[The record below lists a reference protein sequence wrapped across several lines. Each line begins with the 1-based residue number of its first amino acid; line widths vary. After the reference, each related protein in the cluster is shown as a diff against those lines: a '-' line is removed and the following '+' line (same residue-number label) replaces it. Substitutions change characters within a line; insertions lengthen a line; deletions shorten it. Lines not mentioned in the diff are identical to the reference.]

1 MGEDGEMVRRH
12 RIRLG
17 LAVIVLIAIFGVI
30 TFTVLVVAK
39 ALANDGPRITETPM
53 ADSPWKDNFERDHL
67 WMATSS
73 AGPNPPGQ
81 VAKVGNQERVVTMP
95 MDHSRGRRTTFQPQA
110 GKL

>member
-39 ALANDGPRITETPM
+39 ALTNDGPTRIQGE
-53 ADSPWKDNFERDHL
+53 ASIN
-67 WMATSS
+67 S
-73 AGPNPPGQ
+73 
-81 VAKVGNQERVVTMP
+81 
-95 MDHSRGRRTTFQPQA
+95 TTYSGF
-110 GKL
+110 